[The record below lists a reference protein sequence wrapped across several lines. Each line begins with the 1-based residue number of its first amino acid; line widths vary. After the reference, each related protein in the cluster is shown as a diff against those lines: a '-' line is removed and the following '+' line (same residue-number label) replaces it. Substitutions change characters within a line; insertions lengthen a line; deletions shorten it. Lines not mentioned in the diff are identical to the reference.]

1 MRCVNGM
8 VVVATLTLLT
18 ACATRDQAQ
27 VKDAATAPL
36 SDLNLVQAD
45 IPPVLQEAQKA
56 PYGLPADLT
65 CAGLVADIQ
74 ALDAVLG
81 ADLDAPPS
89 ENDPSLLERGTDEA
103 KKAAVSAL
111 RSTTQSV
118 VPFRS
123 WVRKLTGAERYS
135 KKVAASITA
144 GTVRRAFLKGLRV
157 NQACPAPGAEAR

>member
-1 MRCVNGM
+1 MRCAKWM
-8 VVVATLTLLT
+8 VVVGTVTLLT

-36 SDLNLVQAD
+36 SDLNLVQAE
-45 IPPVLQEAQKA
+45 IPQVLQEAQKA
-56 PYGLPADLT
+56 PYGLPADLS
-65 CAGLVADIQ
+65 CATLSAEIL

-81 ADLDAPPS
+81 ADLDTPPS
-89 ENDPSLLERGTDEA
+89 DNDPSLLERGTDEA

-111 RSTTQSV
+111 RNTTQSV

-144 GTVRRAFLKGLRV
+144 GTVRRAFLKGLKMS
-157 NQACPAPGAEAR
+157 QTCPLPGGETR